1 MNELKISSGSIR
13 MYTNEIQ
20 IIHSTAKKKRRHL
33 EDITIPLKEIHHV
46 ELYKPRWPFSK
57 GYIRFSLDGS
67 YHVKKDSRSAGLE
80 SFSMLCST
88 MKEYKKLE
96 KIKRDVETEIEALD
110 KKDMLPPNEV
120 KQIEQLIKKIHNAR
134 KERKTGR
141 QKRLISE
148 LENKGIEVELQE
160 EKILWKLKKQA

>member
-13 MYTNEIQ
+13 MYTNLIE
-20 IIHSTAKKKRRHL
+20 IIHSRAEKKRRHL

-88 MKEYKKLE
+88 MKEYKILE
-96 KIKRDVETEIEALD
+96 KIKREVET
-110 KKDMLPPNEV
+110 K
-120 KQIEQLIKKIHNAR
+120 
-134 KERKTGR
+134 
-141 QKRLISE
+141 
-148 LENKGIEVELQE
+148 IEVF
-160 EKILWKLKKQA
+160 LKRTC